1 MCTRAR
7 KTFTRLTDTHASFLS
22 MCRPIRALEIFAAVA
37 IFIALIVYFVDT
49 YVNNIHSVVTRQ
61 LQSSGGVWPVCRCM
75 FVG

>member
-1 MCTRAR
+1 
-7 KTFTRLTDTHASFLS
+7 